1 MCHNHSWSI
10 RNLRLMI
17 KCVDIIMGHQV
28 IPTSQFFF
36 LPSFHHLT
44 LLHHTRRSRGY
55 KSRSLEP
62 EYRQCF
68 LWFLWGWSRCFAPSL
83 VPLHSG
89 EAELDRDLGKL
100 EGAGL
105 CLGLVIAIMF
115 LEHILKVIFCSGRTH
130 YGADLQ
136 QREGETYPPWTGHW
150 SAAGHILVCGRA
162 PGESPEAWEEHG
174 VPPSVE

>member
-1 MCHNHSWSI
+1 
-10 RNLRLMI
+10 
-17 KCVDIIMGHQV
+17 MGHQV

-36 LPSFHHLT
+36 LPSLHHLT
-44 LLHHTRRSRGY
+44 LLHLTWRSRGY

-105 CLGLVIAIMF
+105 CLGLVIVIMF

-136 QREGETYPPWTGHW
+136 QRKGETYPPWTGHW
-150 SAAGHILVCGRA
+150 SAAGHIFSLW
-162 PGESPEAWEEHG
+162 ESTWRKPRGMRRTWSPSFCWVGDGDIFHG
-174 VPPSVE
+174 SLI